1 VNWEAIGAIAE
12 ILGSLAV
19 IVTLVLLILQL
30 KTNSIMIQNSTAQ
43 SSTSS
48 ISEWARQL
56 TQNPDLYL
64 LYRAGLKDDTVLS
77 KEDRGRFDLILFQVF
92 QSVSGMYS
100 QYLNSGLEK
109 VRWEAELVTFGVN
122 YNTPGG
128 RASWERQKYMLD
140 PRFQKEVE
148 QYFSQ

>member
-1 VNWEAIGAIAE
+1 MNWEAIGAIAE

-64 LYRAGLKDDTVLS
+64 LYRAGLKDDSVLS

>member
-1 VNWEAIGAIAE
+1 MNWEAIGAIAE

-56 TQNPDLYL
+56 TQNPDLY
-64 LYRAGLKDDTVLS
+64 
-77 KEDRGRFDLILFQVF
+77 
-92 QSVSGMYS
+92 
-100 QYLNSGLEK
+100 SGLEK